1 MFLRSAVATMV
12 ASLVAVTP
20 AAAAEITVMCPPPV
34 RSLTTDLVGRF
45 EAASGHKVT
54 LVFAPSKDIV
64 RRLAAGERTDV
75 ALLTAE
81 ASDSLIRAGVLARR
95 VDYVRSI
102 IGVAVRAGAPK
113 PDVGSADA
121 LRRTLLAAKSF
132 ARNEG
137 ADSGIYMQALIE
149 RLGITKQMAPKTT
162 LVTTGY
168 VATLVAKGE
177 VEIAAQ
183 QVSELMSVA
192 GVDVTPLGADIQHV
206 IVFSAAIAA
215 QPAAPE
221 AVDALIRFL
230 TAPAAAPVI
239 KAKGLEPA

>member
-1 MFLRSAVATMV
+1 MFRPAAAAIV
-12 ASLVAVTP
+12 ASLAAVVP
-20 AAAAEITVMCPPPV
+20 AAAAEITVMCPPPM
-34 RSLTTDLVGRF
+34 RSLMVDLTGRF
-45 EAASGHKVT
+45 EQASGHKVV

-64 RRLAAGERTDV
+64 TQLAGGGRIDV

-81 ASDSLIRAGVLARR
+81 ASDSLIHAGTLARR
-95 VDYVRSI
+95 VDIVRSI
-102 IGVAVRAGAPK
+102 IGVGVRAGAPK

-121 LRRTLLAAKSF
+121 FRRTLLAAQSF

-137 ADSGIYMQALIE
+137 ADSGIYMKSLIE
-149 RLGITKQMAPKTT
+149 RLGIAEQMAPKTT
-162 LVTTGY
+162 LVMSGY
-168 VATLVAKGE
+168 VAALVAKGE

-230 TAPAAAPVI
+230 TSPAAAPVI
-239 KAKGLEPA
+239 RAKGLEPA